1 MSKDL
6 LSVEGKIILVSG
18 ASSGFGNYFAEE
30 LAARGAQVIAV
41 ARRKEKL
48 DALVDRIE
56 TAGGKCLAIAMDV
69 SDSASV
75 TAGLDAMEASVGLP
89 NVIINNAGVG
99 CDAPFLQLTEE
110 DWDNTLNINL
120 KGAFLLSQFA
130 AKRIV
135 ERGDGANIINIASI
149 LGERV
154 AGNVAPYAA
163 SKAGL
168 IQLTKAMALEL
179 ARYQIRVNA
188 IAPGYVETDINRE
201 FFQTE
206 LGARMIKKIPQR
218 QLGQVEDLLGPLL
231 LLASDASRYM
241 TGAVIAVDGGHLV
254 NSL

>member
-1 MSKDL
+1 M
-6 LSVEGKIILVSG
+6 V
-18 ASSGFGNYFAEE
+18 A
-30 LAARGAQVIAV
+30 AAR
-41 ARRKEKL
+41 RRDKL
-48 DALVDRIE
+48 DALVE
-56 TAGGKCLAIAMDV
+56 TITTDGGQCLAVAMDV
-69 SDSASV
+69 SDSGSV
-75 TAGLDAMEASVGLP
+75 VAGLDVMESTVGLP
-89 NVIINNAGVG
+89 SVIINNAGVG
-99 CDAPFLQLTEE
+99 CDAPFLQLTEA

-120 KGAFLLSQFA
+120 KGAFLVSQLA
-130 AKRIV
+130 ARRIV
-135 ERGDGANIINIASI
+135 ERGDGASIINIASI

-188 IAPGYVETDINRE
+188 IAPGYVETDINRD

-206 LGARMIKKIPQR
+206 LGERMFKKIPQR

-241 TGAVIAVDGGHLV
+241 TGAVIVVDGGHLV

>member
-1 MSKDL
+1 MT
-6 LSVEGKIILVSG
+6 G
-18 ASSGFGNYFAEE
+18 ASSGFGHYFAEE
-30 LAARGAQVIAV
+30 LAARGAHVVAV
-41 ARRKEKL
+41 ARRRERL

-56 TAGGKCLAIAMDV
+56 TDGGKCLGIAMDV
-69 SDSASV
+69 ADSTSV
-75 TAGLDAMEASVGLP
+75 TAGLDEMEEKLGLP

-110 DWDNTLNINL
+110 DWDNTLNTNL

-130 AKRIV
+130 IKRIV
-135 ERGDGANIINIASI
+135 ERGDGAAVINIASI

-154 AGNVAPYAA
+154 AGNVAPYAV

-188 IAPGYVETDINRE
+188 IAPGYVETDINRH
-201 FFQTE
+201 FFETE

-218 QLGQVEDLLGPLL
+218 ELGQVEDLLGPLL

-241 TGAVIAVDGGHLV
+241 TGSVIAVDGGHLV